1 MEQKI
6 IGYVH
11 LLIQSIS
18 LKDQEKEISAN
29 ISLGE
34 TAKVDTSIKQSGS
47 TWNEVFLI
55 EVPQDPPRLTI
66 VCKSGDTVIGE
77 CRYDVNPFMK
87 HPGLAHAIES
97 DLYNN

>member
-1 MEQKI
+1 MQSKI

-11 LLIQSIS
+11 LLIQTIS
-18 LKDQEKEISAN
+18 VKDEEKEINAN

-34 TAKVDTSIKQSGS
+34 TAKVDTSVKKSGD

-66 VCKSGDTVIGE
+66 ICKSGNNVIGE
-77 CRYDVNPFMK
+77 CRYDVNPFIK
-87 HPGLAHAIES
+87 HAGLAHTI
-97 DLYNN
+97 